1 MTDTSNR
8 EMIITRTM
16 NAPRERVWAAFTD
29 PEHLKHWWG
38 PNGFTNTIYEFD
50 LRPGGVWKFMMHG
63 PDGKDWPNQITFKE
77 VVPAEKLVY
86 AHGDD
91 TLGDL
96 FNSVLNLES
105 EGDKTKVTLHVIF
118 PTVEAYTYAKE
129 QVGAIEGGKQNLER
143 WENYVQHSL

>member
-1 MTDTSNR
+1 MTDTSDR

-16 NAPRERVWAAFTD
+16 NAPRERVWAVFTD

-50 LRPGGVWKFMMHG
+50 LRPGGVWRFMMHG
-63 PDGKDWPNQITFKE
+63 PDGKDWPNKITFKE
-77 VVPAEKLVY
+77 VVPGEKLVY
-86 AHGDD
+86 THGDD
-91 TLGDL
+91 ETADL
-96 FNSVLNLES
+96 FDSSLTLES

-143 WENYVQHSL
+143 WENYVLKQL